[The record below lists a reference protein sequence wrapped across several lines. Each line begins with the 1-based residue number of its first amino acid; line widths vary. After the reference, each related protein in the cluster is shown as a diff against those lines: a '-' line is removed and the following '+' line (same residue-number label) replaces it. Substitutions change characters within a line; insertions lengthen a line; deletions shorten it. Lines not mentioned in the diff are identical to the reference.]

1 MTVTTTTLADAI
13 VAATATKHRLQKGM
27 RNLQSR
33 TRNRAAFG
41 QIKGRLVGKNGLLH
55 QYADELKAIRAIA
68 DDSTIEAEIAELQ
81 LRLARGFGM
90 EPMLDEDGN
99 DKVEQ
104 QFNRLLLQYE
114 VLNDALNYPTRP
126 AFYQRVYRWEDA
138 VK

>member
-1 MTVTTTTLADAI
+1 MTTTTTLADA
-13 VAATATKHRLQKGM
+13 VSTAAATKHRLQKGM
-27 RNLQSR
+27 RNLQCR
-33 TRNRAAFG
+33 TRQRRAFMD
-41 QIKGRLVGKNGLLH
+41 IKARLVGKNGLLH

-90 EPMLDEDGN
+90 EPMLDSDGN

-126 AFYQRVYRWEDA
+126 AFYQRVYRWEGA

>member
-1 MTVTTTTLADAI
+1 MD
-13 VAATATKHRLQKGM
+13 
-27 RNLQSR
+27 
-33 TRNRAAFG
+33 
-41 QIKGRLVGKNGLLH
+41 IKARLVGKNGLLH

-90 EPMLDEDGN
+90 EPMLDSDGN

-126 AFYQRVYRWEDA
+126 AFYQRVYRWEGA